1 MKKTSLGQLIKIRRK
16 ALGLTIEELAHKAGI
31 DRTYITK
38 IERHGLLP
46 SRKVIDNIVK
56 NLSDSPVKY
65 LRLYKSLKINQRIK
79 TLKQKIKEVPEK
91 F

>member
-1 MKKTSLGQLIKIRRK
+1 MEKMSLGQLIRARRK
-16 ALGLTIEELAHKAGI
+16 KLDLTIEELAIKVGI

-38 IERHGLLP
+38 IERYGFLP

-56 NLSDSPVKY
+56 NLNDNPAKY
-65 LRLYKSLKINQRIK
+65 LRLYKTLKIDHRIK
-79 TLKQKIKEVPEK
+79 TLKQKIKEAPEK

>member
-1 MKKTSLGQLIKIRRK
+1 MESTSLGQRIRARRK
-16 ALGLTIEELAHKAGI
+16 ELGLTIEELANKVGI

-38 IERHGLLP
+38 IERHGFLP

-56 NLSDSPVKY
+56 NLSDKPDKY
-65 LRLYKSLKINQRIK
+65 LHLYKTLKIDQRIK
-79 TLKQKIKEVPEK
+79 TLKQKIKEAPEK

>member
-1 MKKTSLGQLIKIRRK
+1 MKNTSLGQQIRARRK
-16 ALGLTIEELAHKAGI
+16 ELDLTIEELARKVGI

-38 IERHGLLP
+38 IERQGFLP
-46 SRKVIDNIVK
+46 SRKVIDSIVK
-56 NLSDSPVKY
+56 NLSDTPAKY
-65 LRLYKSLKINQRIK
+65 LRLYKTLKINQRIK